1 MGNISA
7 KSSTLSNPTNLIPQ
21 ILIALAGGLLIF
33 ALLLFGFWV
42 GYNVNYSGQVYAGV
56 TVAGIDLSGMEPDQA
71 VSHLEKSLSFPSQG
85 KILLRDGDKIWLA
98 SPSEVGFY
106 LNPQATVSEAYYYG
120 RSGGPVKRLVN
131 QFEAWYQGVS
141 LAPQYVFDEKAA
153 QVYLIG
159 IAAQTDIQKV
169 EASLTV
175 EGSEVMVREGRI
187 GRHLDVPATLEDVR
201 AQLETMRD
209 GEVEL
214 TILDDAPVILDVE
227 EQAQLARQILS
238 EPLTLRV
245 PQKEKNDP
253 GPWKFEPDALAQMIT
268 IDRVTS
274 PEGDHYQVGLQ
285 AESLRTFL
293 EGISPQLLRY
303 RQNGRFMFNDDTRQL
318 ENIQPAVIG
327 RSLNVDGTIEK
338 INQSLLAGEHKISLD
353 IETIQPEV
361 PDDAT
366 GEQLGIT
373 ELVSSHTSYFYG
385 SSSERIQNITT
396 AAGQFHGLLVPP
408 GATFSMGDALGDVS
422 LDNGYAEALIIFGNR
437 TIQGVGGGVCQVSTT
452 LFRTVFFGGFPVEER
467 YPHAYRVGYY
477 ELKADGGYNTSLAGL
492 DATVYTPLVDFKF
505 TNDTSNWLLMETYV
519 NQGART
525 LTWKFYSTSDGR
537 EVEWH
542 SSGLKNVVEP
552 PDPVYEENPELAKGT
567 VKQVDW
573 AVKGA
578 DVTITRTVSRNGDT
592 ILEDNYTTHYMPWR
606 DVYQYG
612 PGTKDMPPDEEKK
625 KKDKDNNG

>member
-1 MGNISA
+1 MGNITA
-7 KSSTLSNPTNLIPQ
+7 KPSTLPRPINLIPQ
-21 ILIALAGGLLIF
+21 ILTAIAGGLLVF

-42 GYNVNYSGQVYAGV
+42 GYNVYYSGKVYPGV
-56 TVAGIDLSGMEPDQA
+56 TVAGIDLSGMEPTEA
-71 VSHLEKSLSFPSQG
+71 VSHLETSLGFPSQG

-106 LNPQATVSEAYYYG
+106 LNPQTSVSEAYYYG
-120 RSGGPVKRLVN
+120 RSGGPTTRLVN
-131 QFEAWYQGVS
+131 QFEAWYLGIS
-141 LAPQYVFDEKAA
+141 LAPQYIFDEKAA
-153 QVYLIG
+153 LEYLEG
-159 IAAQTDIQKV
+159 VAAQTDIQKV

-175 EGSEVMVREGRI
+175 EGSDVVVREGRI
-187 GRHLDVPATLEDVR
+187 GRHLDLPATLEDVR
-201 AQLETMRD
+201 AQLQTMRD
-209 GEVEL
+209 GEIEL
-214 TILDDAPVILDVE
+214 AILDDAPVILNVE

-238 EPLTLRV
+238 EPLTLKV
-245 PQKEKNDP
+245 PKKEKNDP
-253 GPWKFEPDALAQMIT
+253 GPWTYEPDALAQMIT
-268 IDRVTS
+268 IERVTD
-274 PEGDHYQVGLQ
+274 PEGDYYQVGLQ
-285 AESLRTFL
+285 AESLRSFL
-293 EGISPQLLRY
+293 DGIAPQLY
-303 RQNGRFMFNDDTRQL
+303 RQRENGGFIFNDDTRQL

-338 INQSLLAGEHKISLD
+338 INQKLLAGSHKVTLD
-353 IETIQPEV
+353 VESIQPEV
-361 PDDAT
+361 GDDAT
-366 GEQLGIT
+366 AEQLGIT

-385 SSSERIQNITT
+385 SSSERIQNITIS
-396 AAGQFHGLLVPP
+396 AEQFHGILVPP
-408 GATFSMGDALGDVS
+408 GGTFSMGDALGDVT

-477 ELKADGGYNTSLAGL
+477 ELKADGGYNTSMAGL

-537 EVEWH
+537 SVEWNT
-542 SSGLKNVVEP
+542 SGLKNVVEP
-552 PDPVYEENPELAKGT
+552 PDPVYEENAELAKGT

-578 DVTITRTVSRNGDT
+578 DVTVTRSVSRDGKTIIEDT
-592 ILEDNYTTHYMPWR
+592 FSTHYMPWKA
-606 DVYQYG
+606 VYQYG
-612 PGTKDMPPDEEKK
+612 PGTKNMPPDEDKEK
-625 KKDKDNNG
+625 KDNNG

>member
-1 MGNISA
+1 MDCSR
-7 KSSTLSNPTNLIPQ
+7 
-21 ILIALAGGLLIF
+21 
-33 ALLLFGFWV
+33 
-42 GYNVNYSGQVYAGV
+42 
-56 TVAGIDLSGMEPDQA
+56 E
-71 VSHLEKSLSFPSQG
+71 LE
-85 KILLRDGDKIWLA
+85 
-98 SPSEVGFY
+98 
-106 LNPQATVSEAYYYG
+106 
-120 RSGGPVKRLVN
+120 
-131 QFEAWYQGVS
+131 
-141 LAPQYVFDEKAA
+141 
-153 QVYLIG
+153 
-159 IAAQTDIQKV
+159 
-169 EASLTV
+169 
-175 EGSEVMVREGRI
+175 
-187 GRHLDVPATLEDVR
+187 
-201 AQLETMRD
+201 
-209 GEVEL
+209 
-214 TILDDAPVILDVE
+214 VIE
-227 EQAQLARQILS
+227 
-238 EPLTLRV
+238 
-245 PQKEKNDP
+245 
-253 GPWKFEPDALAQMIT
+253 
-268 IDRVTS
+268 
-274 PEGDHYQVGLQ
+274 
-285 AESLRTFL
+285 
-293 EGISPQLLRY
+293 
-303 RQNGRFMFNDDTRQL
+303 
-318 ENIQPAVIG
+318 PAVIG
-327 RSLNVDGTIEK
+327 RSLNVADSVEA
-338 INQSLLAGEHKISLD
+338 INQKLLAGEHKINLD
-353 IETIQPEV
+353 LERTKPEV
-361 PDDAT
+361 GDDAT
-366 GEQLGIT
+366 SEQLGIT

-385 SSSERIQNITT
+385 SSAERIQNITT
-396 AAGQFHGLLVPP
+396 AAGQYHGLLVPP
-408 GATFSMGDALGDVS
+408 GATFAMGEALGDVS

-552 PDPVYEENPELAKGT
+552 PNPVYEENPELAKGT

-612 PGTKDMPPDEEKK
+612 PGTKDMPPDEGKK